1 MAERR
6 TNLEIL
12 LSEWGELKARENRPG
27 LGYPAESTFAQM
39 RVDGQRRADPD
50 VFLADDDIRRLDVA
64 IGELHPDMRVV
75 VTAHYIWAG
84 PVKTKAWRLG
94 IQPRVYYFHVE
105 FAHKELANKLGGIY
119 LRGYEGKL
127 CTHVESE
134 CSHI

>member
-64 IGELHPDMRVV
+64 IGELHPDMRAVI
-75 VTAHYIWAG
+75 TAHYVWAG
-84 PVKTKAWRLG
+84 LDKQKIERLQISRTG
-94 IQPRVYYFHVE
+94 YYDHLKYAHRQLA
-105 FAHKELANKLGGIY
+105 FAMGGRY
-119 LRGYEGKL
+119 MCGYESAVAL
-127 CTHVESE
+127 A
-134 CSHI
+134 

>member
-39 RVDGQRRADPD
+39 RVDGQRRADPE

-64 IGELHPDMRVV
+64 IGELHPDMRAVI
-75 VTAHYIWAG
+75 TAHYIWPG
-84 PVKTKAWRLG
+84 PVKVKADRLG
-94 IQPRVYYFHVE
+94 VSPRTYYSNLEFAEKTLAYRMGGRYEVGYETKLCAHVE
-105 FAHKELANKLGGIY
+105 
-119 LRGYEGKL
+119 
-127 CTHVESE
+127 
-134 CSHI
+134 

>member
-12 LSEWGELKARENRPG
+12 LSEWGHWQVAQAAIG
-27 LGYPAESTFAQM
+27 LGFPRESPFSQM
-39 RVDGQRRADPD
+39 RVDGQRRSDPE
-50 VFLADDDIRRLDVA
+50 VFLADDDMRRADVA
-64 IGELHPDMRVV
+64 IGELHPDMRAVI
-75 VTAHYIWAG
+75 TAHYIWPG
-84 PVKTKAWRLG
+84 PAKTKAWRLG